1 VSRSTYRNKYGPATS
16 AAYLGGIDF
25 LSKLLQGLSFI
36 PAVVNGIE
44 GLLGNRS
51 GEEKKTAALSFLEAT
66 LSISEALGNRQITDE
81 TKFREGLAKIVDGAV
96 ECLNASAWAHEA
108 GASAAK

>member
-1 VSRSTYRNKYGPATS
+1 M
-16 AAYLGGIDF
+16 DF
-25 LSKLLQGLSFI
+25 VAKLLQGLSVI

-51 GEEKKTAALSFLEAT
+51 GAEKKTAALSFRDAT

-81 TKFREGLAKIVDGAV
+81 AKFRDGMGKIVDGAV
-96 ECLNASAWAHEA
+96 ECLNASAWAHQE
-108 GASAAK
+108 SRQ